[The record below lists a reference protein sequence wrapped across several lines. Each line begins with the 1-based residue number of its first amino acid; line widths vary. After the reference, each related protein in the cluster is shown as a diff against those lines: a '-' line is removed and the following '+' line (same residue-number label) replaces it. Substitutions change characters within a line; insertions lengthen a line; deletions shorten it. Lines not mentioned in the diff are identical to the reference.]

1 MQRVSSLTHRRWAAL
16 RALCLGALMVSG
28 SFTATANAAESN
40 TAKSTANSEQSADS
54 RPSADMAP
62 GTQTTS
68 AQATSTAPT
77 SNVQTPLDV
86 PTVHGL
92 AIYGEPAHKPGFTHF
107 PYVNPEAPVGG
118 RMTRAAIGSFDST
131 NPFILKGNSVAGL
144 NYFGGLIYDTLMIP
158 SADEPFTE
166 YGLLASGVRLA
177 KDRSAIEFDID
188 HRARFH
194 DGVAVTA
201 EDVVFTYR
209 LLKDEGLPFF
219 KSYYHDV
226 TGVSVIDADTVR
238 FEMAPDA
245 ARELPLIIGQLPV
258 LPEHYWK
265 SRDFTRATL
274 ELPLGSG
281 PYRMASLDAGRQVR
295 YERVDD
301 YWGKDLPVNKGRH
314 NIQTLVYDY
323 YRDQTVSLEAFK
335 AGSIDLHVESS
346 AKNWATAYDTPALH
360 EGRLKKLEVPDSNP
374 AGMQGFVLNERR
386 ERFQDPKVREA
397 LALVFDF
404 DWINRNLFYGAYQ
417 QTHSYFENS
426 DMAADGMPTGKE
438 LALLEPFKDEL
449 PSAVFDKPLPIDEPQ
464 ELRPRLRK
472 ALGLLRE
479 AGYEVVK
486 GQLVSRSSGKPLTLE
501 VLNYDTQ
508 FERIIQPWI
517 RNLARIGIKARIR
530 TVDVNQYINRRR
542 SFDFDVVV
550 GSYPQSNSPGS
561 EQREYWTSDY
571 ADVAGS
577 RNLIG
582 LKSPVVDALTDALI
596 QAQTREDLLSAT
608 RALDRVLRWGFH
620 VVPQWHLAATR
631 IALWNKFGYPQPF
644 PEYQLSLDSWWVEP
658 DKDASLEPGE

>member
-28 SFTATANAAESN
+28 SFTATANAAEPN
-40 TAKSTANSEQSADS
+40 ANSEQSADS
-54 RPSADMAP
+54 RPSADMASA
-62 GTQTTS
+62 TQATS
-68 AQATSTAPT
+68 AQATSVQATSTPT

-118 RMTRAAIGSFDST
+118 RMTRAAIGSFDSI

-177 KDRSAIEFDID
+177 EDRSAIEFDID
-188 HRARFH
+188 PRARFH

-238 FEMAPDA
+238 FEMAPGA

-386 ERFQDPKVREA
+386 ERFQDPRVREA

-486 GQLVSRSSGKPLTLE
+486 GQLVSRISGKPLTLE

-644 PEYQLSLDSWWVEP
+644 PEYQLSLDSWWIEP

>member
-28 SFTATANAAESN
+28 SFTATANTAEPNAAGPN
-40 TAKSTANSEQSADS
+40 ANSEQSADS
-54 RPSADMAP
+54 RPSADMAS
-62 GTQTTS
+62 GTQATS
-68 AQATSTAPT
+68 AQATSTIPT

-177 KDRSAIEFDID
+177 EDRSAIEFDID
-188 HRARFH
+188 PRARFH

-238 FEMAPDA
+238 FEMAPGA

-386 ERFQDPKVREA
+386 ERFQDPRVREA

-644 PEYQLSLDSWWVEP
+644 PEYQLSLDSWWIEP

>member
-40 TAKSTANSEQSADS
+40 AAESNTAKSTANSEQPADS
-54 RPSADMAP
+54 RPSADMAL
-62 GTQTTS
+62 GTQT
-68 AQATSTAPT
+68 TSTAPT

-107 PYVNPEAPVGG
+107 PYVNPDAPVGG

-188 HRARFH
+188 PRARFH

>member
-1 MQRVSSLTHRRWAAL
+1 MQRVSSLAPRRRAAL

-28 SFTATANAAESN
+28 SFTATANAAEPN
-40 TAKSTANSEQSADS
+40 ANSEQSADS
-54 RPSADMAP
+54 RPSADMASA
-62 GTQTTS
+62 TQATS
-68 AQATSTAPT
+68 AQATSVQATSTPT

-107 PYVNPEAPVGG
+107 PYVNPGAPVGG

-166 YGLLASGVRLA
+166 YGLLASGIRLA

-188 HRARFH
+188 PRARFH

-201 EDVVFTYR
+201 EDVIFTYR

-238 FEMAPDA
+238 FEMAPGA

-274 ELPLGSG
+274 EIPLGSG

-295 YERVDD
+295 YERVDN

-346 AKNWATAYDTPALH
+346 AKNWATAYDTPSLH

-386 ERFQDPKVREA
+386 ERFQDPRVREA
-397 LALVFDF
+397 LALAFDF
-404 DWINRNLFYGAYQ
+404 DWINR
-417 QTHSYFENS
+417 T
-426 DMAADGMPTGKE
+426 
-438 LALLEPFKDEL
+438 
-449 PSAVFDKPLPIDEPQ
+449 
-464 ELRPRLRK
+464 
-472 ALGLLRE
+472 
-479 AGYEVVK
+479 
-486 GQLVSRSSGKPLTLE
+486 
-501 VLNYDTQ
+501 
-508 FERIIQPWI
+508 
-517 RNLARIGIKARIR
+517 
-530 TVDVNQYINRRR
+530 
-542 SFDFDVVV
+542 
-550 GSYPQSNSPGS
+550 
-561 EQREYWTSDY
+561 
-571 ADVAGS
+571 
-577 RNLIG
+577 
-582 LKSPVVDALTDALI
+582 
-596 QAQTREDLLSAT
+596 
-608 RALDRVLRWGFH
+608 
-620 VVPQWHLAATR
+620 
-631 IALWNKFGYPQPF
+631 
-644 PEYQLSLDSWWVEP
+644 
-658 DKDASLEPGE
+658 